1 MQHQSLQHLPNQL
14 SIQNT
19 QPPAIQYTKQ
29 PVTNYKTERHRQTE
43 SSTIYHIPQEY
54 NLLSHFFQNRLQQY
68 PLFS

>member
-1 MQHQSLQHLPNQL
+1 MDTDAIEYQ
-14 SIQNT
+14 T
-19 QPPAIQYTKQ
+19 QKPLHVRQAITH
-29 PVTNYKTERHRQTE
+29 TEKPRQTE